1 MLKIM
6 VFAGTRPEAIKV
18 ASVVRELVQSESLS
32 VTLCSTGQHREM
44 LEQAFADFEISPDH
58 DLNVMRPDQTLA
70 GLSARLFETA
80 DALFDKEKPDW
91 VLVQGDTTTVAIVS
105 MCAYY
110 RQIRVGHIEAG
121 LRSHQ
126 KYSPFPEEIN
136 RRIAGVIADLHF
148 APTNLA
154 YDNLMAE
161 NISPEQVVVVGNTV
175 IDALLWMSDKVA
187 NEVEM
192 LPPEVIQAQREGKK
206 VVLVTGHRR
215 ESFGD
220 GFLNICKAIRKLAD
234 TRNDVFFAYP
244 VHLNPKVQEP
254 VYSLLGNHS
263 SISLI
268 SPMAYKPFVALM
280 ATSHL
285 ILTDSGGIQ
294 EEGPALGKPVLI
306 MREVTERPEGVDAG
320 TAKLVGT
327 ETARIIAEVTQL
339 LDDENCYAAMAQA
352 INPYGDGHAAA
363 RIVKMLEKYAAS

>member
-44 LEQAFADFEISPDH
+44 LEQAFADFEISPDY

-148 APTNLA
+148 APTDLA

-161 NISPEQVVVVGNTV
+161 NVSPEQVVVVGNTV
-175 IDALLWMSDKVA
+175 IDALLWMRDKVA

-254 VYSLLGNHS
+254 VYSLLGNHP